1 MANIVIATPILSDPA
16 TLTTAGTVAGSLPLA
31 NLKSYRPSRVC
42 RWTSL
47 SNISVIADL
56 GSAQALSLAA
66 LLFCNGTPAATWRVR
81 IATTEGDLTAAPL
94 YDSGTLPLVRH
105 ATHVFPSVTGRWV
118 RLDVADAANPAG
130 FFEAGRL
137 YIANAWQPALNVAEG
152 WQLGF
157 EDDSEVARTLD
168 GGMLVM
174 QRRRRRLLRASF
186 RYQTEAELYN
196 RAYNLIT
203 ARGLGQDLLVIRD
216 PDSSN
221 RAQQTVYGL
230 LAETAPIVHAGI
242 GLYDWDLTVRELI

>member
-1 MANIVIATPILSDPA
+1 MANIVIATPVLSDQA
-16 TLTTAGTVAGSLPLA
+16 TLTTAGTVASGLPLA
-31 NLKSYRPSRVC
+31 NLKSYRPSKVC

-56 GSAQALSLAA
+56 GSAQSLTLVA
-66 LLFCNGTPAATWRVR
+66 LLFCNGTGAATWRVR
-81 IATTEGDLTAAPL
+81 IASTEGGLASPT
-94 YDSGTLPLVRH
+94 YDSGALPLTAQ
-105 ATHVFPSVTGRWV
+105 ATHHFAAVTGRWV
-118 RLDVADAANPAG
+118 RIDVTDAANPAG

-137 YIANAWQPALNVAEG
+137 YIASAWQPALNVAEG
-152 WQLGF
+152 WQLAF

-174 QRRRRRLLRASF
+174 QRKRRRLLRASF
-186 RYQTEAELYN
+186 RFQTEAELYS
-196 RAYNLIT
+196 RAYNLIS

-216 PDSSN
+216 PASGY

-230 LAETAPIVHAGI
+230 LAETAPIVHATA